1 MKLFH
6 VKHSAGGQKSAC
18 RLFLYNAL
26 RRSERCDGQ
35 RTNHQDKLEY
45 EYKRNSDEMQ
55 ENQALHEQN
64 NYIIITIQ
72 RTSMK
77 AAQRGMF
84 HVKH

>member
-26 RRSERCDGQ
+26 RGSGRCDEQ
-35 RTNHQDKLEY
+35 RTDHQGKFEY
-45 EYKRNSDEMQ
+45 EYKRNSDEIQ
-55 ENQALHEQN
+55 ENQALREQN

-72 RTSMK
+72 RTSIK
-77 AAQRGMF
+77 AA
-84 HVKH
+84 

>member
-26 RRSERCDGQ
+26 RRSEQCDGQ
-35 RTNHQDKLEY
+35 RKDHRGKLEY
-45 EYKRNSDEMQ
+45 EYKRNSDEIQ
-55 ENQALHEQN
+55 ENQALREQN

-72 RTSMK
+72 RTSIK
-77 AAQRGMF
+77 AA
-84 HVKH
+84 

>member
-35 RTNHQDKLEY
+35 RTNHRGKLEY
-45 EYKRNSDEMQ
+45 EYKQDSDRMQ

-64 NYIIITIQ
+64 NYIIIIIQ

-77 AAQRGMF
+77 A
-84 HVKH
+84 VKKECFT